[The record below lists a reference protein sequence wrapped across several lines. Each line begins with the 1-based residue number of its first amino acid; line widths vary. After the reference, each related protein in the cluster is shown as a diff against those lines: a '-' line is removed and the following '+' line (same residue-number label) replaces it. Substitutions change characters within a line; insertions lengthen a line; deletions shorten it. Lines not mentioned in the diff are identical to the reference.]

1 MFLWHPLQLDCC
13 QGFLRVSG
21 GVSVLYHKI
30 SHCCQDGLQMNGVVV
45 RDVKLEVVYDCID
58 ETSFGVLT
66 FLVKRG
72 ILLVMNVVMA
82 ITK

>member
-1 MFLWHPLQLDCC
+1 
-13 QGFLRVSG
+13 
-21 GVSVLYHKI
+21 
-30 SHCCQDGLQMNGVVV
+30 MNGVVV